1 MSGAAP
7 PFRGGAL
14 PLTSVLGRPRERLC
28 GLLERA
34 ERDGSKETP
43 HELLTT
49 LKLPAS
55 DSRSLGVVNAIRAEV
70 G

>member
-1 MSGAAP
+1 M
-7 PFRGGAL
+7 
-14 PLTSVLGRPRERLC
+14 TSVLGRPRERLC